1 MQIQFCDEGSS
12 IQKIK
17 AVISE
22 DGYYTEVEWNI
33 MVTIWVEPQSENWL
47 FSIVSS
53 PTGMIGIVTFLIA
66 LSAGG
71 FLIGLRISR
80 AKELQDA
87 LEAYGVS
94 PERLAISPENKGMV
108 LPSAPDVSWSNDENS

>member
-1 MQIQFCDEGSS
+1 MEYHGDYLGRAS
-12 IQKIK
+12 IREL
-17 AVISE
+17 AFL
-22 DGYYTEVEWNI
+22 DYL
-33 MVTIWVEPQSENWL
+33 QSNRPDWDSCFPYCPL
-47 FSIVSS
+47 CR
-53 PTGMIGIVTFLIA
+53 
-66 LSAGG
+66 G